1 MLASMFLDS
10 QTNSSKSVFFSS
22 ATTEYGINRTP
33 RYNGL
38 SHRWILVFFIYTKLK
53 KGDWYY
59 VSEM

>member
-1 MLASMFLDS
+1 MSDFLIILLPGENMLASMFLDS

-38 SHRWILVFFIYTKLK
+38 SHR
-53 KGDWYY
+53 
-59 VSEM
+59 